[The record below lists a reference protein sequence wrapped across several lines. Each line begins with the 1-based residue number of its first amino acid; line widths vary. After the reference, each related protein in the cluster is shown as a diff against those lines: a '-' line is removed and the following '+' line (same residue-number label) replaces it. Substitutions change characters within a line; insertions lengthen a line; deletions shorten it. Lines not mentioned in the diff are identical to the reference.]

1 MIVNQLIKIV
11 CCNFGTGRIGLYQH
25 DITEGISMNK
35 AFSDSFIQAAGEYLW
50 MLSKGYPQKSSLKLV
65 GDKFMLSRDMR
76 QVLYR
81 GISAGDQAAMRRK
94 MIGSVRQGDLVLVDT
109 YNVLFTI
116 NNYMLGKPLFIS
128 NDGLLRDAGEMRGR
142 IVNKPVFSRAVSLLL
157 DVLKEWTGVTYMLYL
172 DEPVSHSGRLSIE
185 LSKDMMQ
192 MDIDGEACTAK
203 SPDHMLKHEN
213 SDAICTSDTAIID
226 HYHGR
231 IIDLPRFLLEKF
243 FQPSFPILIV

>member
-1 MIVNQLIKIV
+1 
-11 CCNFGTGRIGLYQH
+11 
-25 DITEGISMNK
+25 MNNE
-35 AFSDSFIQAAGEYLW
+35 FSNEFFVAAGEYLW

-81 GISAGDQAAMRRK
+81 GISAAEQSAKRRE
-94 MIGSVRQGDLVLVDT
+94 MIGSVRSGDLVLVDA

-128 NDGLLRDAGEMRGR
+128 NDGMLRDAGEMRGR

-157 DVLKEWTGVTYMLYL
+157 DVLKEWTGATYVIYL
-172 DEPVSHSGRLSIE
+172 DEPVSYSGRLSIE
-185 LSKDMMQ
+185 LSKDMIQ
-192 MDIDGEACTAK
+192 MDIDGEAHTVK

-231 IIDLPRFLLEKF
+231 IVDLPRFLLEKF
-243 FQPSFPILIV
+243 FQPKFPSLIM